1 MATVIIPTPLR
12 KFTNN
17 TARLQVGPG
26 TIHSTVRELTQN
38 FPDLKKHLLD
48 EGGNIRSYVNI
59 FIGNDDIRDLQQA
72 DTAVKEDAVI
82 SIVPAIA
89 GGSPE
94 THGVPAPGA
103 SSSAPG
109 PNSSTGS
116 VSPAANSS
124 AGPAGPAALFTK
136 EELARYNRHI
146 IIPGFGMEAQLKLK
160 AAKVLVIGSGGLGSP
175 VLLYLAAAGVG
186 TIGIVDFDVVDDS
199 NLQRQV
205 LFGVDEIGKPKVE
218 AARRRLEALNPYI
231 KLHIYNTHLNSQNAL
246 EILKDYDVIADGTD
260 NFPTRYLVN
269 DASVLLGKP
278 NVYASIFQFEGQVSV
293 FNYRN
298 AQGELGPNYR
308 DLYPTPPPPGL
319 VPSCAEG
326 GVLGVLPGII
336 GSLQAL
342 EVIKV
347 ITGAGETL
355 AGRFYIFDALNFES
369 RTFTIRRR
377 KDNPINGDNPT
388 ITTLIDYEA
397 FCGMR
402 AVEERQL
409 KEITAGELYDWQVR
423 GEKFQLIDV
432 REPHEYDIVNI
443 GAELIPLGS
452 VAANSGKIDRDR
464 PVVVHCK
471 VGGRSAKAIREL
483 EEKFGFTN
491 LYNLKGGILAYI
503 DEVQPELTKY

>member
-26 TIHSTVRELTQN
+26 TIHSTVEELTRN

-59 FIGNDDIRDLQQA
+59 FIGNDDIRDLQQEK
-72 DTAVKEDAVI
+72 TAVKEDAVI

-89 GGSPE
+89 GGSPDA
-94 THGVPAPGA
+94 TSTSPDATNGGAP
-103 SSSAPG
+103 
-109 PNSSTGS
+109 
-116 VSPAANSS
+116 
-124 AGPAGPAALFTK
+124 LFTR
-136 EELARYNRHI
+136 EELARYDRHI
-146 IIPGFGMEAQLKLK
+146 IIPGFGMEAQKKLK

-218 AARRRLEALNPYI
+218 AAKRRLEALNPYI
-231 KLHIYNTHLNSQNAL
+231 NLCIYNTHLNSQNAL
-246 EILKDYDVIADGTD
+246 DIMRDYDVIADGTD

-278 NVYASIFQFEGQVSV
+278 NIYASIFQFEGQVSV
-293 FNYRN
+293 FNYRDQ
-298 AQGELGPNYR
+298 QGKLGPNYR

-347 ITGAGETL
+347 ITGVGETL
-355 AGRFYIFDALNFES
+355 SGRFFIFDALNFES
-369 RTFTIRRR
+369 RTFTIRPRA
-377 KDNPINGDNPT
+377 DNPINGKNPT
-388 ITTLIDYEA
+388 ITALIDYEQ

-402 AVEERQL
+402 AVEERPL
-409 KEITAGELYDWQVR
+409 KEITVKELYDWQVR

-443 GAELIPLGS
+443 GGELIPLGS
-452 VAANSGKIDRDR
+452 IAAGSDRIDKDKK
-464 PVVVHCK
+464 VVVHCK
-471 VGGRSAKAIREL
+471 MGGRSAKAIREL